1 MWQKQEL
8 VGMEAIGIEMST
20 TVLGS
25 SRIPMIKGMN
35 RQNK

>member
-25 SRIPMIKGMN
+25 SRISVIKGMN
-35 RQNK
+35 TQNK

>member
-8 VGMEAIGIEMST
+8 VGMEAIGIKMSA

-25 SRIPMIKGMN
+25 SRISVIKGMN
-35 RQNK
+35 TQNK